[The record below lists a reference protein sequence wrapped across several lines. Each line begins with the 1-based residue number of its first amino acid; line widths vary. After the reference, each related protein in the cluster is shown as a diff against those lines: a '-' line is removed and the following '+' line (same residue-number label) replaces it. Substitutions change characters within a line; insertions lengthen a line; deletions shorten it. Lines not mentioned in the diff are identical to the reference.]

1 MQQCI
6 LKTRPKTSNMG
17 HDKIKQKYFPKK
29 KDGYFK
35 AKETKIIDF
44 YDYYMPLKSIFIL
57 HGQTKL
63 HN

>member
-1 MQQCI
+1 
-6 LKTRPKTSNMG
+6 MG